1 VKNDATIIAYDT
13 KCNGRANANYII
25 PDAKT
30 ESIMYAIDRND
41 DGRPD
46 VIFFD
51 LKQQKKW
58 DISFWDE
65 KFEGHWTLV
74 GYHPDGKMT
83 PSSFESYDKF
93 QSRVAAR

>member
-1 VKNDATIIAYDT
+1 
-13 KCNGRANANYII
+13 
-25 PDAKT
+25 
-30 ESIMYAIDRND
+30 MYAIDRND

-65 KFEGHWTLV
+65 
-74 GYHPDGKMT
+74 
-83 PSSFESYDKF
+83 SSKDIGRWSATILMEK
-93 QSRVAAR
+93 

>member
-1 VKNDATIIAYDT
+1 MFAIGPLCAREETFSGGSCGPV
-13 KCNGRANANYII
+13 
-25 PDAKT
+25 
-30 ESIMYAIDRND
+30 IMYTIDRND

-74 GYHPDGKMT
+74 GYQPDGKMT

-93 QSRVAAR
+93 QSRVATR